1 MTTSKRLVVFLLSL
15 ALALTTF
22 CLFTGNWFAGEADQD
37 TLGAHIVSDNSYSD
51 DGEYANTC

>member
-1 MTTSKRLVVFLLSL
+1 MTTSRRLVVFLLSL

-22 CLFTGNWFAGEADQD
+22 CLFGGNWFAKEANQD

>member
-1 MTTSKRLVVFLLSL
+1 MTTSRRLVVFLLSL

-37 TLGAHIVSDNSYSD
+37 TLGADITSDNTGSD
-51 DGEYANTC
+51 DGKYANAC